1 MLSKERK
8 DFSSTLEGE
17 WELYSIVPLPYR
29 IDDVTWEGKDIR
41 VMEQVTISPPY
52 LPENVQGNME
62 KAVNHVRKIVSIFS
76 LFKSFFVM
84 FD

>member
-1 MLSKERK
+1 MSHLKDSSYSLQLRERK
-8 DFSSTLEGE
+8 HMPPTRVWSD
-17 WELYSIVPLPYR
+17 LYKFFALFLR

-62 KAVNHVRKIVSIFS
+62 KAVNHVRKIVS
-76 LFKSFFVM
+76 
-84 FD
+84 

>member
-1 MLSKERK
+1 MPPTRVWS
-8 DFSSTLEGE
+8 D
-17 WELYSIVPLPYR
+17 LYKFFALFLR

-62 KAVNHVRKIVSIFS
+62 KAVNHVRKIVS
-76 LFKSFFVM
+76 
-84 FD
+84 